1 MRKNQVKL
9 MVAGMLVMVLMTG
22 CGSSDNNADSGSNSI
37 ISTDMEDAGHNAE
50 EQESLADTETA
61 QMGESSQPQ
70 SQSQVAESI
79 EEELA
84 AYRAEREKG
93 VSSSGGYTMVEL
105 PNEENYQYGVGDSSG
120 YTSRFDSKELNEA
133 FKVAGTY
140 VEGTLNLE
148 SEVWVCIDPMKIKG
162 LQVDMM
168 RTIYSFVNLTIMET
182 GNI

>member
-105 PNEENYQYGVGDSSG
+105 PNEENYQ
-120 YTSRFDSKELNEA
+120 
-133 FKVAGTY
+133 
-140 VEGTLNLE
+140 
-148 SEVWVCIDPMKIKG
+148 
-162 LQVDMM
+162 
-168 RTIYSFVNLTIMET
+168 
-182 GNI
+182 

>member
-84 AYRAEREKG
+84 AYRAEREKE
-93 VSSSGGYTMVEL
+93 YL
-105 PNEENYQYGVGDSSG
+105 
-120 YTSRFDSKELNEA
+120 LAEA
-133 FKVAGTY
+133 IRWWNFR
-140 VEGTLNLE
+140 
-148 SEVWVCIDPMKIKG
+148 MR
-162 LQVDMM
+162 
-168 RTIYSFVNLTIMET
+168 RTISTVLVTVAATHPDLTPR
-182 GNI
+182 N